1 MKETTPTAVHIDET
15 IFDGQAEQG
24 VELDYVLPD
33 YYPDIFKILSCT
45 LTPGVTSS
53 SVTND
58 GKLALDGI
66 VYIKVLYLTENS
78 NDVHCVDQRYTY
90 SKIIDFNRKSSAQ
103 AAPLVMLSMKSD
115 YCNCRAASPRRIDV
129 RGAVSCRI
137 KATAC
142 TMHLLPAIP
151 DTLQIRRRETQCCGE
166 TLFAEK
172 QLVIREEI
180 ETGAPGI
187 AFIMQCDSVPKITD
201 LRVIA
206 DKAVLKGT
214 VTINA
219 LYGVFNPET
228 NGCNETEKMSADI
241 PVSAILDIDGITDTH
256 KTFAEIVVMNMELL
270 PKTDSGLISCE
281 LLVMCRVRARLED
294 KIPIATDVYSTD
306 YETEFTS
313 NSLKISANP
322 RTASQNL
329 TVRTNL
335 NCDKGEIGS
344 IWDVSSEIKSPVCRP
359 NANGELVLT
368 GQLCTHAYG
377 KNTEGVPF
385 SIEKQEAVEQKINAP
400 NITPDTTVDFTVGV
414 ADTGFSIKSDGTL
427 DISSSINFDANLQ
440 DINSIEAISAVT
452 VCEDKPKDKSD
463 EFALRIC
470 YTNSATDCWSIA
482 KRYNTTVKA
491 LMEENEIDE
500 SADCDTPLSGMII
513 IPTI

>member
-1 MKETTPTAVHIDET
+1 MKETNASAVHIDET

-45 LTPGVTSS
+45 LTPGISS
-53 SVTND
+53 QSVTND

-90 SKIIDFNRKSSAQ
+90 SKLVDLKGKSTAKGT
-103 AAPLVMLSMKSD
+103 PLVSMSMKSD

-137 KATAC
+137 KATVC
-142 TMHLLPAIP
+142 MEHPLPAIP
-151 DTLQIRRRETQCCGE
+151 TNLQVRRRETQCCGE
-166 TLFAEK
+166 TLFSEK
-172 QLVIREEI
+172 QLVVREEI
-180 ETGAPGI
+180 ETGASGV
-187 AFIMQCDSVPKITD
+187 AFIMQCDAVPKITD

-206 DKAVLKGT
+206 DKSVLKGT

-228 NGCNETEKMSADI
+228 NGCSEAEKMSADI
-241 PVSAILDIDGITDTH
+241 PVSAILDINGITDTH
-256 KTFAEIVVMNMELL
+256 KTFAEISVLNLELI
-270 PKTDSGLISCE
+270 PKADSGLISCE
-281 LLVMCRVRARLED
+281 LLVMCRVRAQLEE

-313 NSLKISANP
+313 ETLKISANP
-322 RTASQNL
+322 RTVSQNL
-329 TVRTNL
+329 TVRSNL
-335 NCDKGEIGS
+335 NCDKGEIRS
-344 IWDVSSEIKSPVCRP
+344 IWDVSSELKNPVCRP
-359 NANGELVLT
+359 NTNGELVLT
-368 GQLCTHAYG
+368 GQLCIHAFG
-377 KNTEGVPF
+377 NNTEGIPF
-385 SIEKQEAVEQKINAP
+385 SIEKQDAVEQIINVP
-400 NITPDTTVDFTVGV
+400 DITPDTSVDFTAGV
-414 ADTGFSIKSDGTL
+414 SDTSFSIKSDGTL
-427 DISSSINFDANLQ
+427 DISSAINFDASLHNV
-440 DINSIEAISAVT
+440 NAVEAISSVN

-470 YTNSATDCWSIA
+470 YTNSSTDCWSIA
-482 KRYNTTVKA
+482 KRFNTTVKA

-500 SADCDTPLSGMII
+500 NADCDTTLSGMII

>member
-1 MKETTPTAVHIDET
+1 MKETTPSAVHIDET

-33 YYPDIFKILSCT
+33 YYPDIFKIMSCT
-45 LTPGVTSS
+45 LTPGISS
-53 SVTND
+53 QSVTND

-78 NDVHCVDQRYTY
+78 SDVHCVDQRYTY
-90 SKIIDFNRKSSAQ
+90 SKIMDLKGKSTAK
-103 AAPLVMLSMKSD
+103 AAPLVTLSMKSD

-142 TMHLLPAIP
+142 AEHRLPAIP
-151 DTLQIRRRETQCCGE
+151 TDMQVRRRETQCCGE

-172 QLVIREEI
+172 QLVVREEI

-187 AFIMQCDSVPKITD
+187 AFIMNCDAVPKITD

-219 LYGVFNPET
+219 LYGIFNPET
-228 NGCNETEKMSADI
+228 NGCSEAEKMSADI
-241 PVSAILDIDGITDTH
+241 PVSAILDIDGITDAH
-256 KTFAEIVVMNMELL
+256 KTFAEISVLNLELI
-270 PKTDSGLISCE
+270 PKADSGLISCE
-281 LLVMCRVRARLED
+281 LLVMCRVRAQLEE

-313 NSLKISANP
+313 ETLRISASP
-322 RTASQNL
+322 RTVSQNL
-329 TVRTNL
+329 TVRSNL
-335 NCDKGEIGS
+335 NCDKGEIRS
-344 IWDVSSEIKSPVCRP
+344 IWDVSSELKNPVCRP

-377 KNTEGVPF
+377 KNTDGTPF
-385 SIEKQEAVEQKINAP
+385 SLEKQEAVEQIINEA
-400 NITPDTTVDFTVGV
+400 NITPDTAVDFSVGV
-414 ADTGFSIKSDGTL
+414 SDTSFSIKSDGTL
-427 DISSSINFDANLQ
+427 DISSAINFDASLHN
-440 DINSIEAISAVT
+440 INSVEAISSVN

-470 YTNSATDCWSIA
+470 YTNSSTDCWSIA